1 MYIKLQAT
9 MLNIT
14 HKSSLCGVEERVRN
28 NTEVQSAAF
37 AGVNF
42 CHFKLE
48 RKMFH
53 SSTQKK
59 SWTFHN
65 EAEVNKLRQE
75 NIQTFVEKHRGD
87 LQDENIRD
95 HFLTFQEER
104 LLCRHY
110 EHLLRDFCRKFEPPM
125 PPTVMATACTYL
137 KRFYIH
143 NTVMN
148 YHPKW
153 IMMTCVYLACKVE
166 EFNVSIMQ
174 FVANLQENREKGTEL
189 ILNHELLLMQ
199 HLNFHLIVH
208 NPFRPLEGFLID
220 IKTRVPAI
228 SDAEALRKSAEEFLL
243 RSLATDICLL
253 FTPSQI
259 ALAAILHSAS
269 KQGANLDSYVTEAL
283 VGKGNRDLLKQTVEQ
298 IKRIR
303 YMVKHI
309 DPLDAGKIQY
319 LEEKLERCRNQEL
332 NPESEI
338 YRRKLEEKLQAEED
352 ETFIK
357 DKEFLR

>member
-220 IKTRVPAI
+220 IK
-228 SDAEALRKSAEEFLL
+228 
-243 RSLATDICLL
+243 ATA
-253 FTPSQI
+253 FTYLKRFYIHNTVMNYHPKWI
-259 ALAAILHSAS
+259 I
-269 KQGANLDSYVTEAL
+269 YVTEAL
-283 VGKGNRDLLKQTVEQ
+283 VGKSNRDLLKQTVEQ